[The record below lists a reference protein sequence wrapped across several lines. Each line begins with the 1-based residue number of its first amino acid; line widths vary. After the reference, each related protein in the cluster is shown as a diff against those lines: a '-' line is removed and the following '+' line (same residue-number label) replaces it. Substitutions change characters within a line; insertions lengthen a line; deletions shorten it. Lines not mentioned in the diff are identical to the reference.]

1 MGEIDL
7 SGLRDIHLMD
17 KPDFWPLAYG
27 WWILFGLILLT
38 FLLGI
43 FLYRMWHNRPDRY
56 AIRKINDFDTLYP
69 DDIPYL
75 KALSVLLKR
84 VAILADGR
92 KKIALLSGDS
102 WQHYLQNRVPDC
114 LTKHEAYQIA
124 FAPYLV
130 KLKSPVRRALL
141 TQHLALWVK
150 KVLKNKKSS

>member
-7 SGLRDIHLMD
+7 SGLRDIHLLN

-27 WWILFGLILLT
+27 WWILLGLILLT

-56 AIRKINDFDTLYP
+56 AIRKINDLDATYQ
-69 DDIPYL
+69 DDLLYL
-75 KALSVLLKR
+75 KAVSSLLKR

-92 KKIALLSGDS
+92 KKIAVLSGDS
-102 WQHYLQNRVPDC
+102 WQHYLQNRVSDC

-130 KLKSPVRRALL
+130 NLKSPVQRSLL
-141 TQHLALWVK
+141 RQHLALWVK